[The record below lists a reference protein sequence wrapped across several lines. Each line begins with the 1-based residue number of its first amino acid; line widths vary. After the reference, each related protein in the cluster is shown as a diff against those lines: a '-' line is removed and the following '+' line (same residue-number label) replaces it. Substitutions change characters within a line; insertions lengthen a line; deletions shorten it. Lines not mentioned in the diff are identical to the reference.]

1 MKKLS
6 LYVFLVLSLFFLT
19 QYSYSK
25 DMATWG
31 PTGSYCKDLNKF
43 LDSEEGKY
51 YLIGE
56 IRGFLNGLN
65 MQLLNQNENARL
77 KIINYNSIDYAFDY
91 VINYCKQ
98 NPDGGVPIAVLDY
111 FESLPSFKD

>member
-1 MKKLS
+1 MKKLF
-6 LYVFLVLSLFFLT
+6 LYIFLVLSLFFLT
-19 QYSYSK
+19 QYSHSK
-25 DMATWG
+25 DLATWG
-31 PTGSYCKDLNKF
+31 PTGDNCNNLNKF
-43 LDSEEGKY
+43 LDSEEGEF

-65 MQLLNQNENARL
+65 VQLLNQNENARL
-77 KIINYNSIDYAFDY
+77 KIINYNSIDDALDY

-98 NPDGGVPIAVLDY
+98 NPDGSVPIAVLNY